1 MKKIL
6 SIALVVVI
14 LGSITAFAV
23 GPNENG
29 VGLGNGNGFGPNQ
42 FMFSDT
48 VMEDLGITEEE
59 YQDALDDGKTLKD
72 LAEEKGLLDEFYDA
86 LLESHELRLGEMV
99 EAGRITQE
107 QAQEALGKLESD
119 FSDGTCSGVGMNIG
133 ENYGQRNQGEGFGE
147 KSGAG
152 VGQQNAAKGNGQAG
166 QGQRA
171 GGQGGNGL
179 RDQSCITE

>member
-14 LGSITAFAV
+14 LGSVTAFAV

-42 FMFSDT
+42 FNFSEAL
-48 VMEDLGITEEE
+48 MEEFGISQEE
-59 YQDALDDGKTLKD
+59 YDAARDKGETVKD
-72 LAEEKGLLDEFYDA
+72 LVGDDEKFYDVMLA
-86 LLESHELRLGEMV
+86 QHELRLGEMV

-107 QAQEALGKLESD
+107 QEDEALATLGED
-119 FSDGTCSGVGMNIG
+119 YEDGNCSGVGMNIG

-147 KSGAG
+147 KSGEG
-152 VGQQNAAKGNGQAG
+152 QGQQNAARGNGQAG
-166 QGQRA
+166 AGQRA
-171 GGQGGNGL
+171 GGQGANGL

>member
-14 LGSITAFAV
+14 LGSVTAFAV

-42 FMFSDT
+42 FNFSEALMEEFGISQTEYDT
-48 VMEDLGITEEE
+48 AREE
-59 YQDALDDGKTLKD
+59 GKTLKD
-72 LAEEKGLLDEFYDA
+72 LVDEDDFYDVM
-86 LLESHELRLGEMV
+86 LEQHGLKLDEMV

-107 QAQEALGKLESD
+107 EADEALAVMKAD
-119 FSDGTCSGVGMNIG
+119 YDDGTCSEVGMNIG

-147 KSGAG
+147 KAG
-152 VGQQNAAKGNGQAG
+152 EGQGQQNAVKGKGQAG
-166 QGQRA
+166 QGQGT
-171 GGQGGNGL
+171 GGLRGNGL
-179 RDQSCITE
+179 RDQSCIAE

>member
-42 FMFSDT
+42 FNFSEAL
-48 VMEDLGITEEE
+48 MEEFDITQAEYDAAREE
-59 YQDALDDGKTLKD
+59 GKTLKD
-72 LAEEKGLLDEFYDA
+72 LVDDEDFYDVMLA
-86 LLESHELRLGEMV
+86 QHELRLGEMV

-107 QAQEALGKLESD
+107 QAQEALGKLEAD
-119 FSDGTCSGVGMNIG
+119 FADGTCSGVGMNIG
-133 ENYGQRNQGEGFGE
+133 ENYGQRNQSEGFG
-147 KSGAG
+147 
-152 VGQQNAAKGNGQAG
+152 QQNGARGNGQAG
-166 QGQRA
+166 AGQGA
-171 GGQGGNGL
+171 GGQRGNGL

>member
-42 FMFSDT
+42 FNFSEAL
-48 VMEDLGITEEE
+48 MEKFGISQETYDEAREE
-59 YQDALDDGKTLKD
+59 GKTLKD
-72 LAEEKGLLDEFYDA
+72 LVDEDDFYEVMLAQHGLKL
-86 LLESHELRLGEMV
+86 SEMV
-99 EAGRITQE
+99 DAGRITQE
-107 QAQEALGKLESD
+107 QAQEALGKLEAD
-119 FSDGTCSGVGMNIG
+119 FDDGTCSGVGMNIG

-147 KSGAG
+147 KTGAG
-152 VGQQNAAKGNGQAG
+152 QGQQNASKGNGQAG
-166 QGQRA
+166 AGQGA

>member
-42 FMFSDT
+42 FNFSEAL
-48 VMEDLGITEEE
+48 MEEFGISQEE
-59 YQDALDDGKTLKD
+59 YDAAREEGKTLKD
-72 LAEEKGLLDEFYDA
+72 LVDEDDFYDVM
-86 LLESHELRLGEMV
+86 LEQHKLKLEEMV
-99 EAGRITQE
+99 GDGRITQE
-107 QAQEALGKLESD
+107 EADEALATLEVD
-119 FSDGTCSGVGMNIG
+119 FADENCSEVGMNIG
-133 ENYGQRNQGEGFGE
+133 EKFGQRNQGEGFGE
-147 KSGAG
+147 KAG
-152 VGQQNAAKGNGQAG
+152 EGQGQQNGTKGNGQEG
-166 QGQRA
+166 EGQRA

-179 RDQSCITE
+179 RDQSCIVE

>member
-42 FMFSDT
+42 FNFSEAL
-48 VMEDLGITEEE
+48 MEKFEISQEAYDEAREE
-59 YQDALDDGKTLKD
+59 GKTLKD
-72 LAEEKGLLDEFYDA
+72 LVDEDDFYFVM
-86 LLESHELRLGEMV
+86 LEQHKLKLEEMV
-99 EAGRITQE
+99 GAGRITQE
-107 QAQEALGKLESD
+107 EADEALGKLEAD
-119 FSDGTCSGVGMNIG
+119 FEDGTCSGVGMNIG
-133 ENYGQRNQGEGFGE
+133 ENFGQRNQGEGFGE
-147 KSGAG
+147 KAGAG
-152 VGQQNAAKGNGQAG
+152 QGQQNAAKGNGQAG

>member
-14 LGSITAFAV
+14 LGSVTAFAV
-23 GPNENG
+23 GPNENSE
-29 VGLGNGNGFGPNQ
+29 GLGNGNGFGPNQ
-42 FMFSDT
+42 FNFSEALMEEFGISQEAYDT
-48 VMEDLGITEEE
+48 ARDE
-59 YQDALDDGKTLKD
+59 GKTIKD
-72 LAEEKGLLDEFYDA
+72 LVENDEEFYDVMLA
-86 LLESHELRLGEMV
+86 QHELRLGEMV
-99 EAGRITQE
+99 EAGRMTQE
-107 QAQEALGKLESD
+107 QAQESLGALEAD

-152 VGQQNAAKGNGQAG
+152 VGQQNAAKGNGQ
-166 QGQRA
+166 
-171 GGQGGNGL
+171 GGNGL

>member
-14 LGSITAFAV
+14 LGSVTAFAV

-42 FMFSDT
+42 FNFSEALMEEFGISQTEYDT
-48 VMEDLGITEEE
+48 AREE
-59 YQDALDDGKTLKD
+59 GKTLKD
-72 LAEEKGLLDEFYDA
+72 LVDEDDFYDVM
-86 LLESHELRLGEMV
+86 LEQHGLKLDEMV

-107 QAQEALGKLESD
+107 QAEESLAVLAED
-119 FSDGTCSGVGMNIG
+119 YENGNCSGVGMNIG

-147 KSGAG
+147 KSGEG
-152 VGQQNAAKGNGQAG
+152 QGQQNGAKGNGQAG
-166 QGQRA
+166 QGQGS
-171 GGQGGNGL
+171 GGPRGNGL
-179 RDQSCITE
+179 RDQSCIAE

>member
-14 LGSITAFAV
+14 LGGVTAFAV

-42 FMFSDT
+42 FNFSEAL
-48 VMEDLGITEEE
+48 MAEFGISQDE
-59 YQDALDDGKTLKD
+59 YDAAREDGKTIKD
-72 LAEEKGLLDEFYDA
+72 LVDDEEFYDVMLA
-86 LLESHELRLGEMV
+86 QHELRLGEMV

-107 QAQEALGKLESD
+107 QAQEALGKLEAD
-119 FSDGTCSGVGMNIG
+119 YADGTCSEVGMNIG

-147 KSGAG
+147 KPGAG
-152 VGQQNAAKGNGQAG
+152 LGQQNASKGNGQ
-166 QGQRA
+166 

-179 RDQSCITE
+179 RDQSCIAE

>member
-14 LGSITAFAV
+14 LGSVTAFAV

-42 FMFSDT
+42 FNFSEALMEEFGISQTEYDT
-48 VMEDLGITEEE
+48 AREE
-59 YQDALDDGKTLKD
+59 GKTLKD
-72 LAEEKGLLDEFYDA
+72 LVDEDDFYDVM
-86 LLESHELRLGEMV
+86 LEQHELRLGEIV

-107 QAQEALGKLESD
+107 DADEALSALESD
-119 FSDGTCSGVGMNIG
+119 FADGTCSGVGMNIG

-147 KSGAG
+147 KAGAG
-152 VGQQNAAKGNGQAG
+152 QGQQNAAKGNGQAG

>member
-42 FMFSDT
+42 FNFSEAL
-48 VMEDLGITEEE
+48 MEKFGISQEK
-59 YQDALDDGKTLKD
+59 YDAAREDGKTMKD
-72 LAEEKGLLDEFYDA
+72 LVENDEEFYDVMLA
-86 LLESHELRLGEMV
+86 QHELRLGEMV

-166 QGQRA
+166 QGQGA

-179 RDQSCITE
+179 RDQSCIVE